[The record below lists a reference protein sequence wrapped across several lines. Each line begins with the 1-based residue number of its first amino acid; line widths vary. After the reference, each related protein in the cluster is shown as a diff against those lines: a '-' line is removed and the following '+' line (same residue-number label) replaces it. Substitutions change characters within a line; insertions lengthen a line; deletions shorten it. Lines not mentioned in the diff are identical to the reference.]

1 MILRLSVT
9 DMPAKADLSFEKIR
23 QRKRTIGII
32 AITLLLLFTVLAILQ
47 YISFIVWVL
56 ADLIVAA
63 VANLL
68 LRRVGR
74 KPL

>member
-1 MILRLSVT
+1 
-9 DMPAKADLSFEKIR
+9 MPAKINYNPQKIR

-32 AITLLLLFTVLAILQ
+32 AIVLLLLFTVLAFLG
-47 YISFIVWVL
+47 YISFIIWVL
-56 ADLIVAA
+56 ADLVVAA
-63 VANLL
+63 AANLL

>member
-1 MILRLSVT
+1 VT